1 MGPCWNEMT
10 KCDPIKPFSFHAAS
24 PKNHIIDISIIVVKC
39 NRPLPLIGRHWG
51 RPIMIGD
58 ILRSP
63 GWQAQNSHRGVIGVT
78 CASSPKQDFCCDAQE
93 EELGCLLDES
103 RGTHT

>member
-1 MGPCWNEMT
+1 MGPCWDQID
-10 KCDPIKPFSFHAAS
+10 KSDPIKPFSFHAAS

-63 GWQAQNSHRGVIGVT
+63 GWQAQNSHRVVIGIA
-78 CASSPKQDFCCDAQE
+78 CESSPKQDFCDAQE